1 MMKRWEHLYSL
12 RTTLIATNMKKSKAD
27 FIQSWMEFKRAA
39 NTSVYMEG
47 TRDFINSRLARYGVT
62 KLANGAIDKAYRKYN
77 IIQSPSKGIW
87 RVNICLIK
95 EDILNLC
102 WEEARTYRARWQKPT
117 TVVVESKLNSISFE
131 EECIQYLREKGYF
144 VYLPQKGDNIQ
155 ITKVFNF

>member
-1 MMKRWEHLYSL
+1 MR
-12 RTTLIATNMKKSKAD
+12 RTKKD
-27 FIQSWMEFKRAA
+27 FIEAWMGFKRAA

-47 TRDFINSRLARYGVT
+47 TRDFINSRLARYGVAT
-62 KLANGAIDKAYRKYN
+62 LAGDAIDKAYRKYN

-95 EDILNLC
+95 EDILSLC
-102 WEEARTYRARWQKPT
+102 WEEAKVCRAKGQKPT
-117 TVVVESKLNSISFE
+117 TSVVVESKLNTMTFE

-155 ITKVFNF
+155 VTKVFNF

>member
-1 MMKRWEHLYSL
+1 MR
-12 RTTLIATNMKKSKAD
+12 RTKKD
-27 FIQSWMEFKRAA
+27 FIEAWMGFKRSA

-47 TRDFINSRLARYGVT
+47 TRDFINSRLARYGVAT
-62 KLANGAIDKAYRKYN
+62 LASDALDKAYRKYN
-77 IIQSPSKGIW
+77 IIQSPSKGVW

-102 WEEARTYRARWQKPT
+102 WEEARTNRAKLQKST
-117 TVVVESKLNSISFE
+117 SVVVESKLNTMSFE
-131 EECIQYLREKGYF
+131 DECIQYLREKGYF